1 LNAIGAGKFV
11 AGRFSAL
18 RKCFALEM
26 RGHERIQ
33 TVLDGT
39 LFVRGTSTTLECF
52 VVDISATGVRV
63 RCRTPLRTGTPVIVF
78 IEGLGRFEAVTSHR
92 AKDSLGI
99 KFTCSEAK
107 RQRLVEKFNG
117 MVEDGQLQS
126 ARKRMHQ
133 RVPSVSSLRLLC
145 QDGQALECDVL
156 DISLQGLSLKTKG
169 RPPLGEIVKVGHTYG
184 RVVRHHENGIAI
196 FFATVAEA
204 DKRFDGASAN

>member
-1 LNAIGAGKFV
+1 MGKCV

-26 RGHERIQ
+26 RGDERVQ

-52 VVDISATGVRV
+52 VVDISASGVRV
-63 RCRTPLRTGTPVIVF
+63 RCRTPLRAGTPVIVF
-78 IEGLGRFEAVTSHR
+78 IEGLGRFEAITSHR
-92 AKDSLGI
+92 AEDTLGI
-99 KFTCSEAK
+99 RFTCSEAK
-107 RQRLVEKFNG
+107 RQRLVEKLNG
-117 MVEDGQLQS
+117 LVGDAPLATG
-126 ARKRMHQ
+126 RKRMHQ
-133 RVPSVSSLRLLC
+133 RVPSLSSLWLLC
-145 QDGQALECDVL
+145 QNGQELECDVL

-196 FFATVAEA
+196 FFATVSEA
-204 DKRFDGASAN
+204 DKGFAGISPK